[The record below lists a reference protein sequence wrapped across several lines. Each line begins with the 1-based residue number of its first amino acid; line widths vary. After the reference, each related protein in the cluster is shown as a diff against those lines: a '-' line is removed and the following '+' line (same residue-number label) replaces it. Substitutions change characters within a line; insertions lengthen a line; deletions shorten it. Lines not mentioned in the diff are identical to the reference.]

1 MVEERTTQIT
11 RARGLRSEL
20 GILLPQ
26 SNKSFKLGVYHVLG
40 ELPKY
45 CNQAVGEMLIEIC
58 RWEECIAQNEWT
70 ILQLEKEDVQAQRL
84 MRLRGVG
91 RVTATAIVASV
102 GNGRAFCNDRKF
114 SAWLWL
120 VPRQKSSVG
129 KAKLERITKAGDSYI
144 RILLVLGARSMLI
157 NAKDKNG
164 PVSRWNLN
172 VWRASAAGKH

>member
-70 ILQLEKEDVQAQRL
+70 ILQLAK
-84 MRLRGVG
+84 
-91 RVTATAIVASV
+91 VTATAIVASV